1 MIISPRKP
9 ESRLKSDLESQIIAD
24 TFKSIIFNNINF
36 YIFVT
41 NFLWQIEPSLW
52 TFFVVFTI
60 VSANLRRKIMELC
73 NKLTMEPDKIHCTYT
88 RTHSARYSAKC
99 RGCVTESATK
109 YEKDT
114 ANMDNSRGWLR
125 DVLPFTDDADQ
136 GGGIPGSHLR
146 PNPQSRKP

>member
-1 MIISPRKP
+1 MNTTCAMEAWAQQEPSTLKPQIDFACFHDMIISPRKP

-88 RTHSARYSAKC
+88 QC
-99 RGCVTESATK
+99 QV
-109 YEKDT
+109 
-114 ANMDNSRGWLR
+114 
-125 DVLPFTDDADQ
+125 Q
-136 GGGIPGSHLR
+136 
-146 PNPQSRKP
+146 RKV